1 MATWIKKL
9 TAESLEK
16 VTLESL
22 SKRITTLLLAYSFLV
37 FVTYAVSIVILI
49 HLEIYRKGISIV
61 FNLVM
66 FVLFYGT
73 LGIHLNPGIEWFG
86 PNSRPQEARSNL
98 FMCRSL
104 SLIGA
109 LLVAFLGSVYLYFD
123 LVRNYW
129 TVVFPSES

>member
-1 MATWIKKL
+1 MVD
-9 TAESLEK
+9 LEK

-22 SKRITTLLLAYSFLV
+22 AKRFTTFLLAYSFLV
-37 FVTYAVSIVILI
+37 FVAYVVSVAILI
-49 HLEIYRKGISIV
+49 HLDIYRKGISII
-61 FNLVM
+61 FNLIM

-86 PNSRPQEARSNL
+86 PNSKRANIRSNL

-109 LLVAFLGSVYLYFD
+109 LLVAFLGSVYFYFD
-123 LVRNYW
+123 LVKNYW
-129 TVVFPSES
+129 AVIFPGEN